1 MPDTT
6 TPVDDTAGLRH
17 ARLSNGVALAYD
29 RAGQGTPL
37 VFIHGAMGDW
47 RSWDAQWP
55 AFVPHFDCLRYSRR
69 YSYPNPNRMPSPHHS
84 ALDEAQDLAL
94 LLDHLGFGRVV
105 LVGSSYGSFT
115 ALALA
120 LAQPQ
125 RCLALALSE
134 PAMLCYARFSESG
147 RAVEQA
153 FRRDVIA
160 PANAAFRRGDD
171 ALAVQIMTGGI
182 VGAARPVPAATMLRR
197 QQNML
202 AMRMLALSTN
212 EFPLL
217 PPAQLAAL
225 AMPVLLLAG
234 QNTPAIHAETFR
246 NVCAA
251 MPQAQVAWIEGAGHG
266 TSGDNPARFN
276 ALVRAFL
283 RAQGLGADGP

>member
-6 TPVDDTAGLRH
+6 PIPDETAGLQR
-17 ARLSNGVALAYD
+17 ARLPNGVELAYD

-47 RSWDAQWP
+47 RSWDAQWA
-55 AFVPHFDCLRYSRR
+55 AFTPHFDCVRYSRR

-94 LLDHLGFGRVV
+94 LLDHLGWERAI

-120 LAQPQ
+120 VAQPQ
-125 RCLALALSE
+125 RCQALALSE
-134 PAMLCYARFSESG
+134 PAMLCHALFSEAG
-147 RAVEQA
+147 RAAEQA
-153 FRRDVIA
+153 FRRDIIE
-160 PANAAFRRGDD
+160 PANAAFRRGED

-182 VGAARPVPAATMLRR
+182 VGAARVVPPATMLRR

-217 PPAQLAAL
+217 APAQLGAL
-225 AMPVLLLAG
+225 SMPVLLMAG
-234 QNTPAIHAETFR
+234 RNTPAIHAETFR
-246 NVCAA
+246 NVCSA
-251 MPQAQVAWIEGAGHG
+251 MPQAQVEWIDNAGHG

-276 ALVRAFL
+276 ALVREFL
-283 RAQGLGADGP
+283 QQALTPRG